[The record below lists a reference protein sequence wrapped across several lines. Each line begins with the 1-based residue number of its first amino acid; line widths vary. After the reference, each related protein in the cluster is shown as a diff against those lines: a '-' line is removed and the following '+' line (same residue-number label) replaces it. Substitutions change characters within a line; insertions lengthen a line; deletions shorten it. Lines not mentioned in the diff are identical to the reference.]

1 MTLFKPWVDLVKTG
15 QTIGGLTAI
24 IPYLELVFPPQ
35 SSHINGS
42 SSNFFRRLLRN
53 SNLIKREFE
62 YIELSTKKK
71 KKKKKKCKYIKFY
84 NFFYNFLCFEIV
96 KG

>member
-1 MTLFKPWVDLVKTG
+1 MTLFKSWVGLVKTG

-42 SSNFFRRLLRN
+42 SSNFFRGLLRN

-62 YIELSTKKK
+62 YIELSTTPKI
-71 KKKKKKCKYIKFY
+71 KKCKYMKFY
-84 NFFYNFLCFEIV
+84 NFFYKFLYFEIV
-96 KG
+96 KY